1 MAYPS
6 VHKFNAIHKDTY
18 CSSIG
23 GSPVAAYIR
32 IPFRCQIGMVYAV
45 TNGTITTAD
54 CSVAVAVNGTAVSGS
69 AFTIPVA
76 SAGAGETATFT
87 PTALTFVND
96 GDQISFAPSGASG
109 SSIWATF
116 SVALKRWQNER
127 QRGDFRKVASIPLNI
142 INTWLNEEWARGN
155 VDLKMGGREFDLLV
169 QRKLNDPDWRWLR
182 TA

>member
-54 CSVAVAVNGTAVSGS
+54 CSVAVALNGTAISGS
-69 AFTIPVA
+69 PFTIPVA
-76 SAGAGETATFT
+76 SAGAGEVASMTPSSPVYANTDDYLSFT
-87 PTALTFVND
+87 
-96 GDQISFAPSGASG
+96 PSGASG
-109 SSIWATF
+109 SNISAMF
-116 SVALKRWQNER
+116 SAALVSR
-127 QRGDFRKVASIPLNI
+127 
-142 INTWLNEEWARGN
+142 
-155 VDLKMGGREFDLLV
+155 
-169 QRKLNDPDWRWLR
+169 
-182 TA
+182 

>member
-6 VHKFNAIHKDTY
+6 FHRFNVMHCSTY

-23 GSPVAAYIR
+23 SSRVAAYLYARFRAQIAR
-32 IPFRCQIGMVYAV
+32 IDAI
-45 TNGTITTAD
+45 THGTIITAD
-54 CSVAVAVNGTAVSGS
+54 CSVAVAVNGTAS

-96 GDQISFAPSGASG
+96 GDQISFTPSGASG

-116 SVALKRWQNER
+116 SVALKRWPQ
-127 QRGDFRKVASIPLNI
+127 
-142 INTWLNEEWARGN
+142 
-155 VDLKMGGREFDLLV
+155 GGLEPA
-169 QRKLNDPDWRWLR
+169 QYH
-182 TA
+182 